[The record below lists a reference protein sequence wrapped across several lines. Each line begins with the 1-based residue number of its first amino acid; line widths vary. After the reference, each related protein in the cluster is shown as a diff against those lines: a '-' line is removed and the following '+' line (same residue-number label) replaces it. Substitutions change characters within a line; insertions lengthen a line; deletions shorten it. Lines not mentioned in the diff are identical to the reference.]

1 MASVMRINL
10 SGQTIPVDDVDKGRI
25 GEIYNREVYCDCG
38 HEGSMYRIAFLAP
51 DGKITYATIQTA
63 SFPDGFD
70 TPITDKHSNYYTM
83 DDGKNYHIFDMRREE
98 EVYMADGTRWGS
110 VAAGARI
117 ACSDAVVGD
126 THPDWKQVEYVSSGN
141 TWTRV
146 EGHNSRYGFVDTG
159 MAISSMPDL
168 MSMYG
173 TW

>member
-1 MASVMRINL
+1 ML
-10 SGQTIPVDDVDKGRI
+10 
-25 GEIYNREVYCDCG
+25 
-38 HEGSMYRIAFLAP
+38 
-51 DGKITYATIQTA
+51 
-63 SFPDGFD
+63 
-70 TPITDKHSNYYTM
+70 
-83 DDGKNYHIFDMRREE
+83 DGKNYHIFDMRREE

-146 EGHNSRYGFVDTG
+146 SGHNSEYGFVDTG
-159 MAISSMPDL
+159 MSISSMPDL